1 VLLRATARGAAAS
14 TNVSGAIVITHYLHV
29 VVVLNSK
36 DSAVDQCA
44 RRGVELRMHN
54 GKLHSAS
61 SGRRV
66 LRIDNAKLVH
76 PPQVVCLS
84 PWFLPTQ
91 SLIAFRPAMEP
102 SDSCI

>member
-44 RRGVELRMHN
+44 RRGVELRIM
-54 GKLHSAS
+54 GSSIPLHRAA
-61 SGRRV
+61 V
-66 LRIDNAKLVH
+66 Y
-76 PPQVVCLS
+76 
-84 PWFLPTQ
+84 
-91 SLIAFRPAMEP
+91 
-102 SDSCI
+102 